1 MARFSA
7 EDHQRQMLDRTD
19 SRLGRLWFG
28 LTGLVA
34 SLPVASSAHAQT
46 PRPRAQGGA
55 VDVTDPI
62 VVTGSRTERPLAE
75 TPVATQ
81 VIGAREISE
90 SGARNVAEV
99 LEEQAGVYI
108 EPSFAGAGP
117 ELQGLDPNYTLILV
131 DGQRAIGRVG
141 GVIDLRR
148 FPIEDVERIEI
159 VRGASSALYGS
170 DALAGVINIITKRS
184 ERPLELDAQ
193 GSVGYHNQAD
203 LRGRVGLSAGDAWGA
218 LSGGLHRD
226 DGFDLDPTTPATS
239 GSELEQYE
247 TALRGG
253 YDFGQKLDLG
263 ASAEYRYRAQ
273 DGLDESGGG
282 ALLDRRNRTEDANFF
297 LRPEWTPSPGTRLSL
312 RAGYSYFRDQFML
325 DQRQGIAFD
334 DYQDTREQ
342 MLQGGAQLD
351 FSPHS
356 RHLATVGVEGF
367 HEQLRSE
374 RLQGGEGDRQR
385 GALYVQDEWSV
396 LEQPLFVLLPGARV
410 DLDSDFGV
418 YPTPR
423 IATRF
428 DPSSALTLRA
438 SFGLGFRAP
447 DFREQLLFF
456 ENPGAGYLVEGNPE
470 LKPEHSRNVTL
481 GIELH
486 PSSVVWA
493 SLSLFRNDLQDMI
506 ATELVSAGG
515 AAGVMRFEYANV
527 SSAYT
532 QGVEASVRLNP
543 LQGIRL
549 DLSYA
554 FVDSKDEELDRPL
567 PGRPKH
573 RATLAMRYREPG
585 IGFETVWRAAL
596 VGERTFYEDND
607 GDGAEE
613 RVQGPAYANVDLR
626 VQQRIAHG
634 FSGFLYAE
642 NVLDAGEPERLTIA
656 PRSFSIGLSYS
667 Q

>member
-1 MARFSA
+1 
-7 EDHQRQMLDRTD
+7 MLDRSTD

-28 LTGLVA
+28 LTSLFA

-46 PRPRAQGGA
+46 ALPVPESGA
-55 VDVTDPI
+55 VETTDAI

-81 VIGAREISE
+81 VIGTREIAE
-90 SGARNVAEV
+90 SGARNVAEL
-99 LEEQAGVYI
+99 LEDQAGIYI

-117 ELQGLDPNYTLILV
+117 ELQGLDPNYTLILI

-148 FPIEDVERIEI
+148 YPIEDIERIEI

-184 ERPLELDAQ
+184 KRPVEVDAQ
-193 GSVGYHNQAD
+193 GSVGYRNQVD
-203 LRGRVGLSAGDAWGA
+203 LRGRVGVSGGDAWGA

-226 DGFDLDPTTPATS
+226 DGYDLDPSTAATS
-239 GSELEQYE
+239 GSEIQQYE
-247 TALRGG
+247 AALRGG
-253 YDFGQKLDLG
+253 YDFGSKLDLG

-297 LRPEWTPSPGTRLSL
+297 LRPEWTPGPGTRLST

-325 DQRQGIAFD
+325 DQRQGVAFD

-342 MLQGGAQLD
+342 MLQGGVQLD
-351 FSPHS
+351 FSPHA

-367 HEQLRSE
+367 FERLRSE

-410 DLDSDFGV
+410 DLDSDFGAYV
-418 YPTPR
+418 TPR

-428 DPSSALTLRA
+428 DPSSAITLRA

-456 ENPGAGYLVEGNPE
+456 ENPSAGYVVEGNPD
-470 LKPEHSRNVTL
+470 LDPEHSRNVTV
-481 GIELH
+481 GAELH
-486 PSSVVWA
+486 PSSLVWA
-493 SLSLFRNDLQDMI
+493 SLSLFRNDLKDMI
-506 ATELVSAGG
+506 STELTDPGGAGG
-515 AAGVMRFEYANV
+515 PMRFQYENI

-532 QGVEASVRLNP
+532 QGIEASVRLNP
-543 LQGIRL
+543 MQGIRL

-554 FVDSKDEELDRPL
+554 FVDTRDEELDRPL
-567 PGRPKH
+567 SGRPKH
-573 RATLAMRYREPG
+573 RATLAMRYRDPG

-596 VGERTFYEDND
+596 VGERVFYEDDD
-607 GDGAEE
+607 GDGTEE
-613 RVQGPAYANVDLR
+613 RVDAPAYASVDLR
-626 VQQRIAHG
+626 VQQRIAYG

-642 NVLDAGEPERLTIA
+642 NVLDAGDPELLTIP
-656 PRSFSIGLSYS
+656 PRSFSIGLSFS

>member
-1 MARFSA
+1 MF
-7 EDHQRQMLDRTD
+7 DRTD
-19 SRLGRLWFG
+19 LRIGRVCFG
-28 LTGLVA
+28 LTSLFA
-34 SLPVASSAHAQT
+34 SAPIASTAHAQT
-46 PRPRAQGGA
+46 PRPQPQNRS
-55 VDVTDPI
+55 VDTTAAI

-81 VIGAREISE
+81 VIGPQEIAE

-108 EPSFAGAGP
+108 EPSFAGSGP
-117 ELQGLDPNYTLILV
+117 ELQGLDPSYTLILI

-141 GVIDLRR
+141 GVLDLQR
-148 FPIEDVERIEI
+148 FPVEDVERIEI

-170 DALAGVINIITKRS
+170 DALAGVINIITKRTK
-184 ERPLELDAQ
+184 RAIELDAQ
-193 GSVGYHNQAD
+193 GSYGYRNMAD

-226 DGFDLDPTTPATS
+226 DGFDLDATTPATS

-247 TALRGG
+247 AALRGG
-253 YDFGQKLDLG
+253 YDFGSKLELG

-282 ALLDRRNRTEDANFF
+282 ALLDRRNRSEDASFF

-325 DQRQGIAFD
+325 DQRQGSAFD

-356 RHLATVGVEGF
+356 RHLATIGVEGF
-367 HEQLRSE
+367 HERLRSE
-374 RLQGGEGDRQR
+374 RLQGGEGERQR

-396 LEQPLFVLLPGARV
+396 LERPLLVLLPGTRV
-410 DLDSDFGV
+410 DIDSDFGA
-418 YPTPR
+418 YATPR
-423 IATRF
+423 IALRV
-428 DPSSALTLRA
+428 DPTSSLTLRA

-456 ENPGAGYLVEGNPE
+456 ENPGAGYLVEGNPDLE
-470 LKPEHSRNVTL
+470 PEHSRNVTV
-481 GIELH
+481 GAELH
-486 PSSVVWA
+486 PSSLMWA
-493 SLSLFRNDLQDMI
+493 SLSLFRNDLRDMI
-506 ATELVSAGG
+506 STGLISAGDV
-515 AAGVMRFEYANV
+515 AGPMRFQYENISA
-527 SSAYT
+527 AYT
-532 QGVEASVRLNP
+532 QGMEASLRLSP
-543 LQGIRL
+543 MPGLRL
-549 DLSYA
+549 DLGYS
-554 FVDSKDEELDRPL
+554 FIDSKDRELDRPL

-573 RATLAMRYREPG
+573 RATLALRYRDPG
-585 IGFETVWRAAL
+585 IGFETVWRSAL
-596 VGERTFYEDND
+596 VGARTFYEDED
-607 GDGAEE
+607 GDGSEE
-613 RVQGPAYANVDLR
+613 RREGPAYANVDLR

-642 NVLDAGEPERLTIA
+642 NVLDAGDPELLTIA
-656 PRSFSIGLSYS
+656 PRSFSLGLAYT

>member
-1 MARFSA
+1 
-7 EDHQRQMLDRTD
+7 MLDRSTD
-19 SRLGRLWFG
+19 SRIGRLWFG
-28 LTGLVA
+28 LTSLFA
-34 SLPVASSAHAQT
+34 SLPMASTAHAQST
-46 PRPRAQGGA
+46 RPRPASNA
-55 VDVTDPI
+55 VDTTDPI

-81 VIGAREISE
+81 VIGTREIAE

-117 ELQGLDPNYTLILV
+117 ELQGLDPNYTLILI

-184 ERPLELDAQ
+184 KRPVEVDAQ
-193 GSVGYHNQAD
+193 GSVGYRNQAD
-203 LRGRVGLSAGDAWGA
+203 LRGRVGVSGGDAWGA

-239 GSELEQYE
+239 GSEIEQYE
-247 TALRGG
+247 AALRGG
-253 YDFGQKLDLG
+253 YDLGAKLDLG

-273 DGLDESGGG
+273 DGLDQSGGG

-297 LRPEWTPSPGTRLSL
+297 LRPEWTPSPGTRLSV
-312 RAGYSYFRDQFML
+312 RGGYSYFRDQFML

-334 DYQDTREQ
+334 DYQDTREH

-356 RHLATVGVEGF
+356 RHLTTIGVEGF
-367 HEQLRSE
+367 FEQLRSE

-410 DLDSDFGV
+410 DLDSDFGT
-418 YPTPR
+418 YATPR
-423 IATRF
+423 IAARL
-428 DPSSALTLRA
+428 DPSSWLTLRA

-447 DFREQLLFF
+447 DFREQLLLF
-456 ENPGAGYLVEGNPE
+456 ENPSAGYLVEGNPE
-470 LKPEHSRNVTL
+470 LEPEHSRNFTV
-481 GIELH
+481 GAELH
-486 PSSVVWA
+486 PSPIVWA
-493 SLSLFRNDLQDMI
+493 SLSLFRNDLKDMI
-506 ATELVSAGG
+506 STELVAAADVGG
-515 AAGVMRFEYANV
+515 PMRFQYENI

-532 QGVEASVRLNP
+532 QGIEASLRLDP
-543 LQGIRL
+543 MQGLRL

-554 FVDSKDEELDRPL
+554 FVDTRDEELDRPL
-567 PGRPKH
+567 AGRPKN
-573 RATLAMRYREPG
+573 RATLALRYADPG

-596 VGERTFYEDND
+596 VGERTYYEDND
-607 GDGAEE
+607 GDGVEE
-613 RVQGPAYANVDLR
+613 RRQGPSYANVDLR

-642 NVLDAGEPERLTIA
+642 NVLDAGEPELLTIA
-656 PRSFSIGLSYS
+656 PRSFSIGLSYT